1 MAAVTLVTGTR
12 RIHSGCAN
20 FSQKYPWQGWHGI
33 SSNTTSATARFHGR
47 QCATFEEPKITTLGV
62 PTAVAIWAIPLSL
75 PTNNCD
81 LAASAVTSGRDK
93 SNDTIGTEASASKLL
108 IISLS

>member
-33 SSNTTSATARFHGR
+33 SSNTTSAAARFHGR
-47 QCATFEEPKITTLGV
+47 QCAIFDEPKMTTLGV
-62 PTAVAIWAIPLSL
+62 PTAAALCAIPLSL
-75 PTNNCD
+75 PTNTCD
-81 LAASAVTSGRDK
+81 LEANAVTYG
-93 SNDTIGTEASASKLL
+93 NDRSSVTIPTEASDDKFSK
-108 IISLS
+108 IAFS